1 MSGDGTPIRLI
12 FDTGLFGEWGD
23 DNGKAFP
30 PMELTA
36 LSMALSVERK
46 VGGMAMP
53 FTGGMRFGMD
63 LNMVNS
69 TIVIEGI
76 FTDDDVNRRVVS
88 PRAASAV
95 IDFAVRQGDS
105 ETIGHFT
112 QVDNQ
117 NFTQIEDA
125 TFTGIAESTVY
136 TVFYATNDLSTTSG
150 SYDTPGVT
158 NVLTDISVTPNV
170 TTIYLHPTNYLT
182 PSQMATSL
190 ATALGSSHLNAP
202 FSSSIT
208 TSEFVPAAGSSKIT
222 LTQTATGSAPVDSV
236 VFTSNTGSTYNPHY
250 RSFFGGSAGTA
261 TENAKSG
268 GDKAQDLYGILHN
281 TDRGLAAIVMG
292 IAMVAATVS
301 TGGAALAVGIAAGG
315 ATALTSLKTVFNG
328 DYPIGIQIPYNSMIT
343 AENGEK
349 YALRNFLIPTGITKG
364 TMEKVSNENDYN
376 ANREFS
382 TRDDT
387 TGIQGTV
394 QKLDIGYNAGEQH
407 YTYQMVFAPID
418 QII

>member
-23 DNGKAFP
+23 
-30 PMELTA
+30 

-76 FTDDDVNRRVVS
+76 FTDDDVNRRVIS

-112 QVDNQ
+112 QVNNQ
-117 NFTQIEDA
+117 NFTQIERA

-136 TVFYATNDLSTTSG
+136 TVFYATNDLSTSSG
-150 SYDTPGVT
+150 SYNTPGVT
-158 NVLTDISVTPNV
+158 NVLTNTSVTPNV

-222 LTQTATGSAPVDSV
+222 LTQTATGAAPVDSV
-236 VFTSNTGSTYNPHY
+236 VFTSNTASTYNPHY

-301 TGGAALAVGIAAGG
+301 TGGAALAAGIAAGG
-315 ATALTSLKTVFNG
+315 LAAGSSFKTIFNG
-328 DYPIGIQIPYNSMIT
+328 DYPIGIH
-343 AENGEK
+343 GK
-349 YALRNFLIPTGITKG
+349 GIK
-364 TMEKVSNENDYN
+364 
-376 ANREFS
+376 
-382 TRDDT
+382 
-387 TGIQGTV
+387 
-394 QKLDIGYNAGEQH
+394 
-407 YTYQMVFAPID
+407 
-418 QII
+418 